1 MSNNKTND
9 KNENNAVTAVE
20 VVKDDTVMY
29 EDGDF
34 EDYNADQDYT
44 ADDSA
49 DSGNHHKKDSTATDD
64 QSDNSSDTSSD
75 TNKDDASEQAAQTTQ
90 NDTSDKDNTSDE
102 RKQSDEREQS
112 EKDDNADKKQNGD
125 KDDHADKSGEKD
137 AADQG
142 DKSGLTMAG
151 LYQWASKL
159 KDDFASEASDL
170 THGVTE
176 KAAAKVLTKL
186 KDGVDLELAAFDK
199 SVEVAKELIKNAD
212 ERRKKIASKK
222 DKYQDMIDKL
232 DQ

>member
-49 DSGNHHKKDSTATDD
+49 DKGNHHKKDSTATDD
-64 QSDNSSDTSSD
+64 QSDNSSDTSSKTD
-75 TNKDDASEQAAQTTQ
+75 KDDA
-90 NDTSDKDNTSDE
+90 SDE

-112 EKDDNADKKQNGD
+112 EKDDNANKKQNGD
-125 KDDHADKSGEKD
+125 KDDHADNHADKSGEKD

-142 DKSGLTMAG
+142 DKTGLTMAG

-159 KDDFASEASDL
+159 KDEFASEASDL

>member
-34 EDYNADQDYT
+34 EDYNADQDYDT
-44 ADDSA
+44 EVDNKT
-49 DSGNHHKKDSTATDD
+49 GKGR
-64 QSDNSSDTSSD
+64 QSD
-75 TNKDDASEQAAQTTQ
+75 KDDASEQTAQSSK
-90 NDTSDKDNTSDE
+90 NDKSAQDNTSDE
-102 RKQSDEREQS
+102 SEQS
-112 EKDDNADKKQNGD
+112 EKDDQAAKKQNGD

-137 AADQG
+137 TSDQG
-142 DKSGLTMAG
+142 DKTGLTMAG

-176 KAAAKVLTKL
+176 KAAVKVLTKL
-186 KDGVDLELAAFDK
+186 KDGVDLELTAFDK
-199 SVEVAKELIKNAD
+199 SVEVAKELIKNAE

>member
-1 MSNNKTND
+1 MSNNETND
-9 KNENNAVTAVE
+9 KNKDNAVTAVE

-44 ADDSA
+44 ADDNA
-49 DSGNHHKKDSTATDD
+49 DNGKHHKKGSTATDD
-64 QSDNSSDTSSD
+64 QPNTSSD
-75 TNKDDASEQAAQTTQ
+75 TDKDDASEQTAQSSK
-90 NDTSDKDNTSDE
+90 NDKSDKDSTSDE
-102 RKQSDEREQS
+102 NDQS
-112 EKDDNADKKQNGD
+112 EKDDNASKKGKSSKKDKSDQD
-125 KDDHADKSGEKD
+125 DKSGI
-137 AADQG
+137 
-142 DKSGLTMAG
+142 TMAS

-159 KDDFASEASDL
+159 KDDFTSEASDL

-176 KAAAKVLTKL
+176 KAAAAVLTKL
-186 KDGVDLELAAFDK
+186 RDGVDIELAAFDK
-199 SVEVAKELIKNAD
+199 SVEAAKELIKNAE

>member
-44 ADDSA
+44 ADDS
-49 DSGNHHKKDSTATDD
+49 GNHHKKDSTATDE
-64 QSDNSSDTSSD
+64 QSDNLSDTSSD
-75 TNKDDASEQAAQTTQ
+75 T
-90 NDTSDKDNTSDE
+90 DKDNTSDE
-102 RKQSDEREQS
+102 NEQS
-112 EKDDNADKKQNGD
+112 EEDDNADKKQHGD
-125 KDDHADKSGEKD
+125 KNDHADKSGEKD

-199 SVEVAKELIKNAD
+199 SVEVAKELIKHAE

>member
-9 KNENNAVTAVE
+9 KSENNAVTAVE

-44 ADDSA
+44 ADDST
-49 DSGNHHKKDSTATDD
+49 DKGNHHKKGSTATDD
-64 QSDNSSDTSSD
+64 QPDNSSDTSSK
-75 TNKDDASEQAAQTTQ
+75 T
-90 NDTSDKDNTSDE
+90 DKDNTSDE
-102 RKQSDEREQS
+102 SEQS
-112 EKDDNADKKQNGD
+112 EEDDNADKKQNGD

>member
-9 KNENNAVTAVE
+9 KSENNAVTAVE

-44 ADDSA
+44 ADDST
-49 DSGNHHKKDSTATDD
+49 DKGNHHKKGSTATDD
-64 QSDNSSDTSSD
+64 QPDNSSDTSSD
-75 TNKDDASEQAAQTTQ
+75 TDKDNASEQTAQSSKKAK
-90 NDTSDKDNTSDE
+90 SDKDNTSDE
-102 RKQSDEREQS
+102 SEQS

-125 KDDHADKSGEKD
+125 KNDHADKSGEKD

-199 SVEVAKELIKNAD
+199 SVEVAKELIKNAE